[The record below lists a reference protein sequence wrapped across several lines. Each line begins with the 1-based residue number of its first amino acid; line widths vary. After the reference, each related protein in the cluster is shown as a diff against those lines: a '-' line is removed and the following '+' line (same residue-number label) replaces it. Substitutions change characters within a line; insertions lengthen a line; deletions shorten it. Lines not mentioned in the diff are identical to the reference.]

1 MRVWVFA
8 GLGAAAVFALSSC
21 ATLNE
26 EQCQV
31 TDWRTLGQTDG
42 GQGRPQSFV
51 AEHQSACS
59 RFGISV
65 DSVAWTSGWQEG
77 IRNYCVPSNGL
88 TVGQAGRTN
97 FNACPADQAAGFN
110 EAYNVGRSVY
120 DARAERDRL
129 QRELNTLITALSDS
143 TPEDL
148 PKKQTEIELKRSAL
162 VQAQFRVSSAE
173 NALNLFQTRLA
184 QQQTQV
190 QTQ

>member
-1 MRVWVFA
+1 MRFWVLA
-8 GLGAAAVFALSSC
+8 GIGLAATFALSSC

-42 GQGRPQSFV
+42 GQGRPQSYV

-65 DSVAWTSGWQEG
+65 DAVAWTSGWQEG
-77 IRNYCVPSNGL
+77 IKVYCTPSNGL

-97 FNACPADQAAGFN
+97 FNACPADQSAGFN
-110 EAYNVGRSVY
+110 EAYNVGKSVY
-120 DARAERDRL
+120 DARSERDRL
-129 QRELNTLITALSDS
+129 QREINTLITALAET
-143 TPEDL
+143 TPEEL
-148 PKKQTEIELKRSAL
+148 AQKQTEIELKRNAL

-173 NALNLFQTRLA
+173 NALNLFQSRLA
-184 QQQTQV
+184 QQQA

>member
-1 MRVWVFA
+1 MRIWIFA
-8 GLGAAAVFALSSC
+8 GIGLAVTFALSSC

-42 GQGRPQSFV
+42 GQGRPQSYV

-59 RFGISV
+59 RFGIPV

-77 IRNYCVPSNGL
+77 IKIYCTPNNGI

-110 EAYNVGRSVY
+110 EAYNVGKSVY
-120 DARAERDRL
+120 DARAERDKL
-129 QRELNTLITALSDS
+129 QRELNTLITELSD
-143 TPEDL
+143 TKPEDL
-148 PKKQTEIELKRSAL
+148 AKKQTEIELKRSAL
-162 VQAQFRVSSAE
+162 IQSQFRVSSAE

-184 QQQTQV
+184 QQQTQA
-190 QTQ
+190 Q